1 MTCFDVT
8 YELKIEILEESS
20 VKIMVTSFLNSLG
33 VFNLVEGVFDYKED
47 DGVFESKN
55 DKKDLFEQ
63 ENSPGPV
70 LIYSFDKKDLELKKK
85 KLEDK
90 FCNKI
95 KVTLSFFPSETWKEG
110 WKKSF
115 EPIDTD
121 YFQVQAPWHDKK
133 TKNGLLPVIID
144 PGMAFG
150 TGQHMT
156 TRLCLELLGDYHQ
169 RRQNKDFLPKV
180 CKKIIV
186 DNVLVS
192 TSKITSFFYPESIV
206 DDFDITVKEIK
217 KTNYKKK
224 VKHGN
229 NVLIG
234 KNVKIGNKC
243 SIGHNTI
250 IEKNVI
256 IGNNC
261 TVGSNVI
268 IRNSLIKNNVHILD
282 GCVIGKKGFGFFPD
296 KISNFRYPQIG
307 VVIIEDNAE
316 IGCGSIIDR
325 GSISNTIIGKNT
337 YLDNQ
342 IHIAHNVKIGNNC
355 IIAGQVG
362 FAGSSTLGNNVMIG
376 GQAGISGHLKI
387 GNNVQIAGGSGVIKD
402 IPDNSKVMGYPAKDL
417 RNFLRENK

>member
-1 MTCFDVT
+1 MINPFFKNTGP
-8 YELKIEILEESS
+8 YRLNYILE
-20 VKIMVTSFLNSLG
+20 SLSLKSIDH
-33 VFNLVEGVFDYKED
+33 NADI
-47 DGVFESKN
+47 N
-55 DKKDLFEQ
+55 DIKDLYSSKDKDITFFHSKKYSDLAKITKASFCITT
-63 ENSPGPV
+63 EN
-70 LIYSFDKKDLELKKK
+70 LK
-85 KLEDK
+85 
-90 FCNKI
+90 
-95 KVTLSFFPSETWKEG
+95 S
-110 WKKSF
+110 
-115 EPIDTD
+115 
-121 YFQVQAPWHDKK
+121 
-133 TKNGLLPVIID
+133 LLPNTCRAIISD
-144 PGMAFG
+144 KV
-150 TGQHMT
+150 
-156 TRLCLELLGDYHQ
+156 LLHTAQ
-169 RRQNKDFLPKV
+169 V
-180 CKKIIV
+180 TKI
-186 DNVLVS
+186 
-192 TSKITSFFYPESIV
+192 FYPDSIT
-206 DDFDITVKEIK
+206 DDFDNTVEDIN
-217 KTNYKKK
+217 TTDFKKK
-224 VKHGN
+224 VKFGK

-234 KNVKIGNKC
+234 QNIKIGSNC
-243 SIGHNTI
+243 LIGHNSI
-250 IEKNVI
+250 IEKNVS
-256 IGNNC
+256 IGDNC
-261 TVGSNVI
+261 SIGSNVI